1 MKNWTI
7 RQQINLGFIS
17 VLAIMTL
24 LGAFAYRRLV
34 SIQANADT
42 ITGDCLPGVYAIG
55 RIEAEVRSAE
65 MDLREHVLAESSEA
79 MDAKETAL
87 IQCRDRITQ
96 LFADYEKT
104 ITRADDRALFEKLKA
119 FRPQYLGARD
129 EVQELS
135 RAHRKKEA
143 LAAMNQKLA
152 PLVSAYMGAV
162 RTLVDYNKNSAD
174 RYSASITADVSNTR
188 LGMSVGTVIAVLVG
202 VALSWLIG
210 RSTNRALTGVAS
222 TLTEASDEV
231 AAAAGQVAGSSQ
243 SLAGGA
249 SEQAA
254 SLEETSSS
262 LEELSSMTQRNAE
275 SARTAKQLSGETRAA
290 ADAGNNDMTAMRGA
304 MDAIKASSSDIAKII
319 KTIDEIAF
327 QTNILALN
335 AAVEAARAGEAGA
348 GFAVVA
354 DEVRALAQRAATAA
368 KETATKIEDSI
379 AKSEH
384 GAAVSGKVAASLAVI
399 VEKARKVDELVAGI
413 ASASQEQSAGITQIN
428 AAVGQMEKVTQ
439 SNAGNAEETAAAAE
453 ELSAQS
459 AALKEAVLQ
468 LRRLVAGSSDSTSAR
483 APAPA
488 SSMPVVPNPDPVQR
502 HRAPIARASVNDATV
517 PAGGGDDF
525 FRNA

>member
-7 RQQINLGFIS
+7 RQQINFGFIS

-34 SIQANADT
+34 TIQANADT
-42 ITGDCLPGVYAIG
+42 ITADCLPGVYAIG

-65 MDLREHVLAESSEA
+65 MDLREHVLAESPEV
-79 MDAKETAL
+79 MEAKEAAL
-87 IQCRDRITQ
+87 LQCRDRITQ

-104 ITRADDRALFEKLKA
+104 ITRDDDRALFEKLKA
-119 FRPQYLGARD
+119 FRPQYLGARN

-135 RAHRKKEA
+135 RANRKKEA
-143 LAAMNQKLA
+143 LALLNRKLV
-152 PLVSAYMGAV
+152 PIVGAYMAAV
-162 RTLVDYNKNSAD
+162 RALVDYNKNSAD
-174 RYSASITADVSNTR
+174 HYSASITADVSQTR
-188 LGMSVGTVIAVLVG
+188 LGMSVGTVIAVLLG
-202 VALSWLIG
+202 VALAWLIV

-222 TLTEASDEV
+222 TLTEASNEV
-231 AAAAGQVAGSSQ
+231 AAAAGQVAASSQ

-262 LEELSSMTQRNAE
+262 LEELASMTLRNAE

-290 ADAGNNDMTAMRGA
+290 ADAGNSDMTEMRGA

-368 KETATKIEDSI
+368 KDTAAKIEDSI

-384 GAAVSGKVAASLAVI
+384 GAAVSGRVANSLGVI
-399 VEKARKVDELVAGI
+399 VEKARKVDEIVASIAGASEEQRAGI
-413 ASASQEQSAGITQIN
+413 GQIN
-428 AAVGQMEKVTQ
+428 GAVSQMDKVTQ

-459 AALKEAVLQ
+459 ASLKETVAQ
-468 LRRLVAGSSDSTSAR
+468 LRRLVGGYSRT
-483 APAPA
+483 APAP
-488 SSMPVVPNPDPVQR
+488 VVAAGAPSAVPGSAAAR
-502 HRAPIARASVNDATV
+502 HGPAAPARRV
-517 PAGGGDDF
+517 PPQHVVAADAGGDF
-525 FRNA
+525 FADA